1 MVDDILSK
9 KRGVVLTKGWEA
21 PFILTKQ
28 RFPSSPTS
36 NSIIIVPVILII
48 LSIYLITFIILSI
61 FEDILITFDHIIS
74 FLGCFDYFFDEA
86 AFPEQPNSI
95 IIVPVTL
102 IFLSIYLTTF
112 IILSIFQDILIT
124 FIILSILLTTF
135 DHIVDFRGNSV
146 FARQNS
152 CLLPSQ
158 DSLELDFPPEKNF
171 RRRSLLIGNT
181 KKEPLERSW
190 NCWPDDKTSKKSTTN
205 CDKKWG
211 QSIL

>member
-36 NSIIIVPVILII
+36 
-48 LSIYLITFIILSI
+48 
-61 FEDILITFDHIIS
+61 
-74 FLGCFDYFFDEA
+74 
-86 AFPEQPNSI
+86 NSI

>member
-74 FLGCFDYFFDEA
+74 FLGCFDYLFWQSSVSRAAKFNHHRPSNFDFFV
-86 AFPEQPNSI
+86 N
-95 IIVPVTL
+95 
-102 IFLSIYLTTF
+102 
-112 IILSIFQDILIT
+112 
-124 FIILSILLTTF
+124 LLDHF
-135 DHIVDFRGNSV
+135 YHIVDFLGHFDYFYHIVNFVDYFWSYCW
-146 FARQNS
+146 FSRQFS
-152 CLLPSQ
+152 ICETEQLFVAFPGFIRTGFPPGKEFPSAE
-158 DSLELDFPPEKNF
+158 SFNWEHKEGTFREELELLA
-171 RRRSLLIGNT
+171 R
-181 KKEPLERSW
+181 W
-190 NCWPDDKTSKKSTTN
+190 
-205 CDKKWG
+205 
-211 QSIL
+211 

>member
-74 FLGCFDYFFDEA
+74 FLGCFDYFFDKA
-86 AFPEQPNSI
+86 AFPEQPNVKFNHHRPSNFDFF
-95 IIVPVTL
+95 VN
-102 IFLSIYLTTF
+102 
-112 IILSIFQDILIT
+112 
-124 FIILSILLTTF
+124 LLDHF
-135 DHIVDFRGNSV
+135 YHIVDFLGHFDYFYHIV
-146 FARQNS
+146 
-152 CLLPSQ
+152 
-158 DSLELDFPPEKNF
+158 NF
-171 RRRSLLIGNT
+171 V
-181 KKEPLERSW
+181 
-190 NCWPDDKTSKKSTTN
+190 DYF
-205 CDKKWG
+205 
-211 QSIL
+211 